1 MEAYYCYPGFH
12 SSAPLNLPTRKRS
25 QSCSIL
31 CSYTILELSS
41 TIQSIVVSP
50 PLLKS
55 HALRSPHLNRKLAT
69 TEQRALMESNSHPCT
84 LDLLFPVQRCNRD
97 WETAHALKAARRR
110 SPIFTILWLS
120 RYLLSERKIVFENGR
135 ENGVQLGT
143 DTFYACA
150 Y

>member
-25 QSCSIL
+25 PSCSIL
-31 CSYTILELSS
+31 SSSTILELSS

-55 HALRSPHLNRKLAT
+55 HALRSLNLSRKLAT

-97 WETAHALKAARRR
+97 WETAQCFESCSASFSYFYDFYGFHVICYRRGKLCLR
-110 SPIFTILWLS
+110 MGG
-120 RYLLSERKIVFENGR
+120 KM
-135 ENGVQLGT
+135 
-143 DTFYACA
+143 ACN
-150 Y
+150 